1 MDAFTHKSPYA
12 HFRRMSKYSK
22 LYNEDETTKYRKRR
36 TKHKFVF
43 LLCSIYCIKTNSLDL
58 SRYSHHNKLT
68 DNLKLKSLKQSIQ
81 PSGSFTIYWK
91 QHYEKDQLKFKVN
104 LLFLK

>member
-1 MDAFTHKSPYA
+1 MDAFTHRSPYA

-43 LLCSIYCIKTNSLDL
+43 CYILVYGIKINLLVL

-68 DNLKLKSLKQSIQ
+68 DNLKLKSLKQSIH
-81 PSGSFTIYWK
+81 PSGSITIYWK

-104 LLFLK
+104 LFFP